1 MTNTQLMELLHNN
14 TINHQTKKAL
24 YIAIG
29 VIAVGGIA
37 FYYYQKNQG
46 SKYGALNK
54 KHLNFVNSADAR
66 INGLA
71 QIVTKKDNK
80 IVEQM
85 SIIKQQQD
93 EHLIFKNKINAQLAK
108 DVKPL

>member
-24 YIAIG
+24 YIAMG

-37 FYYYQKNQG
+37 FYYYHKNQRAQ
-46 SKYGALNK
+46 YGALKRKLQNYVS
-54 KHLNFVNSADAR
+54 FTDAS
-66 INGLA
+66 ISDLA
-71 QIVTKKDNK
+71 QIVSEKDNK
-80 IVEQM
+80 IMEQVA
-85 SIIKQQQD
+85 IIKQQQE
-93 EHLIFKNKINAQLAK
+93 EHIIFKNKINAQLAK